1 MRIPAKKT
9 VIVVLALLV
18 AGLAGAL
25 AYGAWLLR
33 WLHTPQF
40 QQLLLQRVRGAV
52 GTEVRVK
59 SLDVSLLSG
68 VTLEGIAVR
77 NPAPFTGDLL
87 TADGLSLRY
96 SLWPLLSGR
105 FEVSRLALE
114 RPRLNVAMDSRGNF
128 NYERLGGPRPAS
140 APASS
145 AAVAVPLRIVLSR
158 LSVREG
164 SLAVTDATRARLMTL
179 DGLRLDSG
187 FEMEAGAL
195 TGKGRLGAT
204 TLDLGGRL
212 FVRELGA
219 PLTLTKESFTLTPI
233 RGRVGGGDVRG
244 DSVVRFKNGF
254 HYDASL
260 EVAGASVKTLLEEA
274 HSPASVTGVLGAQAK
289 FEGTGG
295 LATLRG
301 QGQGKIADCRVAH
314 NRTLALL
321 ATVLAVPELANP
333 DFEECRAEFTL
344 AGTRFATPVLLLKGK
359 ALELSGHGSLDLQT
373 SGLDY
378 DLTLAL
384 SPALFAKLTRQEV
397 RSAFR
402 QRADGFATIE
412 FRVYGTTLEPK
423 TDLVSRLGRGAAESA
438 LKGMLGRLFTKKK
451 QN

>member
-18 AGLAGAL
+18 AGLAAAL

-33 WLHTPQF
+33 WLHTPEF
-40 QQLLLQRVRGAV
+40 QQLLLQRVRAAV

-77 NPAPFTGDLL
+77 NPSPFTGDLL
-87 TADGLSLRY
+87 TAEGLALRY

-105 FEVSRLALE
+105 FEVSRLSLE
-114 RPRLNVAMDSRGNF
+114 RPRLDVAMDARGNF
-128 NYERLGGPRPAS
+128 NYERLGGPRTPS

-164 SLAVTDATRARLMTL
+164 AVGVVDATRARLLTL

-187 FEMEAGAL
+187 FEIEAGAL
-195 TGKGRLGAT
+195 TGKGRLGAS

-212 FVRELGA
+212 FVRDLSA
-219 PLTLTKESFTLTPI
+219 PLTLTRESFTLAPI
-233 RGRVGGGDVRG
+233 RGRAGGGDVRA
-244 DSVVRFKNGF
+244 DTTVRFQNGF
-254 HYDASL
+254 RYSADVTLS
-260 EVAGASVKTLLEEA
+260 GASVKTLLEEA
-274 HSPASVTGVLGAQAK
+274 RSPASVTGVLGAQAR

-295 LATLRG
+295 MATLRG
-301 QGQGKIADCRVAH
+301 QGQGRIADCKVAH

-333 DFEECRAEFTL
+333 DFDECRAEFTL
-344 AGTRFATPVLLLKGK
+344 AGPRLTTPVLVLKGK
-359 ALELSGHGSLDLQT
+359 ALELTGHGSLDMLT

-384 SPALFAKLTRQEV
+384 SPALFAKLTRPEL

-402 QRADGFATIE
+402 QRADGFAAIE
-412 FRVYGTTLEPK
+412 FRVFGTTLEPK
-423 TDLVSRLGRGAAESA
+423 TDLVSRLGHSAAEGA